1 MAQTFKFELV
11 SPERLLVSAEVEA
24 VMAPASEGDMTV
36 MANHAPVMTAV
47 RPGVVTVKTA
57 AGRQERYVVFG
68 GFADITPTAFTLLA
82 EQATPVADIDRAALA
97 KRIQDAR
104 EDFADAKDDAAKT
117 KAGEMLDQLT
127 TLEKAVA

>member
-47 RPGVVTVKTA
+47 RPGVVAVRL
-57 AGRQERYVVFG
+57 AGGREDRYVVFG
-68 GFADITPTAFTLLA
+68 GFADVTPSTFTLLA
-82 EQATPVADIDRAALA
+82 EQATAVAEIDRAALA
-97 KRIQDAR
+97 RRIQDAR
-104 EDFADAKDDAAKT
+104 EDVTDARDDAAK
-117 KAGEMLDQLT
+117 ARAVELLDQLL
-127 TLEKAVA
+127 TLEKAIA

>member
-11 SPERLLVSAEVEA
+11 SPERLLVSAEVES

-36 MANHAPVMTAV
+36 MANHAPVMTAI
-47 RPGVVTVKTA
+47 RPGVVAVKTA
-57 AGRQERYVVFG
+57 QGKENRYVVFG
-68 GFADITPTAFTLLA
+68 GFADVTPTAFTLLA
-82 EQATPVADIDRAALA
+82 EHATAVDAIDRQALA

-104 EDFADAKDDAAKT
+104 EDLSDAKDDETKQRAA
-117 KAGEMLDQLT
+117 EILEQLL